1 MKPQVTRMSYKITR
15 LKASS
20 VPSLNMSMI
29 LRITKIVYRKNWL
42 MSTMFQKLYRYLRP
56 LFLACT
62 ISMPKNKVWVVR
74 PMNINTISEVL
85 WKMKI

>member
-29 LRITKIVYRKNWL
+29 LRITKIVYRKN
-42 MSTMFQKLYRYLRP
+42 
-56 LFLACT
+56 
-62 ISMPKNKVWVVR
+62 
-74 PMNINTISEVL
+74 
-85 WKMKI
+85 